1 MCVLETKDAF
11 FSTMHSIKT
20 FWSPELK
27 RERAVRK
34 EEMQKAALL
43 QEQLRMS
50 QTEGQVRCEVF
61 SCNFVHFIAESAVG
75 NATNAA
81 GLLVTIRPVQT
92 QRGLRSARRGL
103 RLCPHGT
110 RSVCCSFFFTNSA
123 RDEHRFMHFC
133 TAKRTS
139 YA

>member
-1 MCVLETKDAF
+1 
-11 FSTMHSIKT
+11 MHSIKT

-50 QTEGQVRCEVF
+50 QTESQVRCKVF

-75 NATNAA
+75 DATNAA
-81 GLLVTIRPVQT
+81 GLLVTIRPV
-92 QRGLRSARRGL
+92 
-103 RLCPHGT
+103 
-110 RSVCCSFFFTNSA
+110 
-123 RDEHRFMHFC
+123 
-133 TAKRTS
+133 
-139 YA
+139 